1 MPNSLQSEPVR
12 DLLDRLFKAAEG
24 DDLRR
29 VRVAMAHPDG
39 FGPVSTR
46 EQADAYEEIYIPVSP
61 EAGRVIADDTISLA
75 AEMGNYLGYV
85 RDPANGYLSVLF
97 PDADGLEITC
107 RA

>member
-12 DLLDRLFKAAEG
+12 DLLGRLFKAAEG

-39 FGPVSTR
+39 FGPVATR

-61 EAGRVIADDTISLA
+61 EAVLRSFA
-75 AEMGNYLGYV
+75 A
-85 RDPANGYLSVLF
+85 RTSRSRRLSV
-97 PDADGLEITC
+97 PN
-107 RA
+107 